1 MLVDRLAY
9 VGAALALPDLL
20 DRVEGKGAAE
30 VPLHVQLQDL
40 ALQLL
45 RPLFRRLFRRGQ
57 LLAQAVDGLLLLADP
72 GVEVLGGPLRRFL
85 TDSPFPF
92 QQFFPGGELGVLA
105 GLVRPAQFLQQ
116 PLQLFAELR
125 LALLGVG
132 GLAAQAVGLELRGLS
147 RPLGLQLGGLPG
159 LVQFQPGGLTLT
171 RKPKVGLLT
180 FRSHGVLHGLF
191 QPRLGKGVVL
201 PAKRL
206 RLLRPGPQELV
217 VDLVLYGVGYLKGLS
232 AVRADDG
239 GDVHV
244 LAPIPSRLLT
254 HRLICISVGLSAAN
268 IRLPL

>member
-1 MLVDRLAY
+1 MLKQINKNENRKARHARVRKKVSGTPEKPRLNLYRSNTNIYAQIIDDTKGVTLVSASTLDKELASLESKSNKEAAKA
-9 VGAALALPDLL
+9 VGLAI
-20 DRVEGKGAAE
+20 GKKAIEKG
-30 VPLHVQLQDL
+30 
-40 ALQLL
+40 
-45 RPLFRRLFRRGQ
+45 
-57 LLAQAVDGLLLLADP
+57 
-72 GVEVLGGPLRRFL
+72 
-85 TDSPFPF
+85 
-92 QQFFPGGELGVLA
+92 LA
-105 GLVRPAQFLQQ
+105 GLVRLAQFLQQ

-125 LALLGVG
+125 FALPGVG